1 MTRCGT
7 DERTCK
13 GIGGDLCPFGK
24 KGKRP
29 GLKLEGTKEEREWCR
44 SGDLLEG
51 AGCECRH
58 V

>member
-1 MTRCGT
+1 MGGPVRGL
-7 DERTCK
+7 
-13 GIGGDLCPFGK
+13 IGGDLFEK

-29 GLKLEGTKEEREWCR
+29 GLKLEGVKEELEWCR

>member
-1 MTRCGT
+1 MTLCGT

-13 GIGGDLCPFGK
+13 GIGGDLFEK

-29 GLKLEGTKEEREWCR
+29 GLKLEGAKEELEWCR

-51 AGCECRH
+51 AG
-58 V
+58 